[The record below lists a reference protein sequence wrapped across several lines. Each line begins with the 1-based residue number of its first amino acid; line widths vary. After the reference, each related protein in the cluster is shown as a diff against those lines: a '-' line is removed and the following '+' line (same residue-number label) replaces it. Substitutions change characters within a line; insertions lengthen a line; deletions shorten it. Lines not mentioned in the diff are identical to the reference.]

1 MFPTRNPYVVIV
13 MEARRHVELRSI
25 YYSVRPTRR
34 DSDYQLFYISKS
46 VSEPNKRCCRKLT
59 RYAFL

>member
-1 MFPTRNPYVVIV
+1 
-13 MEARRHVELRSI
+13 
-25 YYSVRPTRR
+25 VRPTRR

-59 RYAFL
+59 RCAFL